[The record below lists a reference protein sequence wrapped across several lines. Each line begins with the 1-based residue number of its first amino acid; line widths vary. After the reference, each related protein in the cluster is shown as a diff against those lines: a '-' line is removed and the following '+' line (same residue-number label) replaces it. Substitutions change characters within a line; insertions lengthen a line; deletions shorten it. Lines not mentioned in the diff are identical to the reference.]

1 MNQFSYDVAAAYK
14 IYYKMSKNPPPIF
27 PDNKFKLAELCF
39 QSFKNSLTGLRV
51 KLWVILND
59 CPPEY
64 EAMIQRVWGVEDLTI
79 IKFPGVGNMITTTEQ
94 VRHLTAQTAA
104 ELVCLSDDDYF
115 YRPGQFHR
123 AVDFLR
129 QNLDVDFV
137 TLHDH
142 PDGYNTDLHKLPIQT
157 RVLADQNWCSCL
169 STCHTYLTRR
179 SVMIEIQGM
188 YWDMLKQFKD
198 VGGHDLPFWM
208 ALTKKRVFNPFKFV
222 RWVLTRRWF
231 WAVSMVMAWYYC
243 GRQVLFG
250 RRYSLWVARPSLATH
265 MDAKLLAHGIDWQ
278 KEFQKQ
284 IASTKSENRKN

>member
-1 MNQFSYDVAAAYK
+1 MKQFSYDVAVAYR
-14 IYYKMSKNPPPIF
+14 IYSKMSKNPPPIF

-39 QSFKNSLTGLRV
+39 YSLKHSLTGLRV
-51 KLWVILND
+51 KLWVVLND

-64 EAMIQRVWGVEDLTI
+64 EAMIRRIWGSEDLTI
-79 IKFPGVGNMITTTEQ
+79 THFPGVGNMVTTTEQ
-94 VRHLTAQTAA
+94 IRNLITQTDA

-129 QNLDVDFV
+129 QNPEADFV

-157 RVLADQNWCSCL
+157 LTMAGQNWCSCL

-188 YWDMLKQFKD
+188 YWDMFKKFKD
-198 VGGHDLPFWM
+198 VGAHDLPFWM
-208 ALTKKRVFNPFKFV
+208 ALTKKRVFNPFKLV
-222 RWVLTRRWF
+222 RWGLTRRWF
-231 WAVSMVMAWYYC
+231 WAASIVMAWYYC

-250 RRYSLWVARPSLATH
+250 RRYTLWVARPTLATH
-265 MDAKLLAHGIDWQ
+265 MDAKLLAPGIDWQ
-278 KEFQKQ
+278 NEFQRH
-284 IASTKSENRKN
+284 IAAIKSEAQKD